1 MGFRNWLLYK
11 SAQDSKI
18 KQFGNVDKTRTPEFP
33 LNKEIPVSWLFIRTG
48 SKGGLTH
55 GLSRVMRT
63 LIPAELYFLFWR

>member
-48 SKGGLTH
+48 SKGG
-55 GLSRVMRT
+55 
-63 LIPAELYFLFWR
+63 